1 MLCIVLHSFEPKSAP
16 LNLRERD
23 QIFQNIL
30 ALCIIETCLMHFF
43 KPPAEVFCSSHQ
55 EESRLICL
63 GT

>member
-1 MLCIVLHSFEPKSAP
+1 MLCIVLHCFETKSTP
-16 LNLRERD
+16 LNSRERD

-30 ALCIIETCLMHFF
+30 ALCIRERCLMHFF
-43 KPPAEVFCSSHQ
+43 KAPGEVSCSSHQ